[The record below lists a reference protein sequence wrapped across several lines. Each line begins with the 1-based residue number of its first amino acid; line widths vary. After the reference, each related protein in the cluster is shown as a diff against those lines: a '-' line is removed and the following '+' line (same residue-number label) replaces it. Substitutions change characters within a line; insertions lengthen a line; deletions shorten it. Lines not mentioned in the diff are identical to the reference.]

1 MENVDNQLYLN
12 GKKSKVNGRS
22 LKTITDDELAIILHK
37 HKCWTDSNGEEGE
50 QADLRKTDLSRRNF
64 SNVNL
69 QDAKLSGASLYSA
82 NLENANL
89 KSATLR
95 GTLLIKANLDSA
107 DFTGA
112 IMEIAQLRKAS
123 CMWTRFDC
131 ADISRA
137 NFELAEIEYASFVGV
152 KTGKKSLEEIL
163 VTAKVNNIS
172 IDSFSRKEQLI
183 KIVEDDEHKDDDE
196 LFNLD
201 AHYLT
206 LQQLELSSEKANLR
220 SKQQELNAKENN
232 LKKKEEQVTNK
243 QKELDSR
250 EQDINSLIEKVDTK
264 EEHLREQEVKLDE
277 GNQEFPWITKS
288 NQNLG
293 VDDELLNRTK
303 EPLKANQPITLLNRV
318 GVGGHFNFRA
328 IGVMA
333 LVLGF
338 LMAVILSN
346 MGRES
351 SVATRAMSNK
361 ELEIPSKTENAVAVD
376 GEETAPEEIP
386 YSLELD
392 ANKVE
397 ENPVVVLAV
406 GNVTIL
412 ELEQVPKDII
422 VGDKEAVEVKK
433 SVSSPKRLYLTGKA
447 TTGGSN
453 IVIET
458 ASRPIGVFF
467 EVVEDGSIGSFNGQ
481 VKVISKKD

>member
-1 MENVDNQLYLN
+1 MENVDDQLYLN
-12 GKKSKVNGRS
+12 GKKSKANGKS
-22 LKTITDDELAIILHK
+22 LKIITDDELAIILHK
-37 HKCWTDSNGEEGE
+37 HKYWIDSNGEEGE

-69 QDAKLSGASLYSA
+69 QDAKLSGTSLYSA

-89 KSATLR
+89 KNAILR
-95 GTLLIKANLDSA
+95 GTLLIKANLDLA
-107 DFTGA
+107 DLTGA
-112 IMEIAQLRKAS
+112 IMDIAQLRKAS
-123 CMWTRFDC
+123 CRWTRFDC

-137 NFELAEIEYASFVGV
+137 NFDLAEIECASFVGV

-163 VTAKVNNIS
+163 LTAKVSNIS
-172 IDSFSRKEQLI
+172 IDGFSRKEELI
-183 KIVEDDEHKDDDE
+183 EIVEDDEDDEDKDDDE

-220 SKQQELNAKENN
+220 SKQQELSAKENN
-232 LKKKEEQVTNK
+232 LKKKEEQFTSK

-250 EQDINSLIEKVDTK
+250 EQDINSLIEKTNTK

-293 VDDELLNRTK
+293 VDDGLLNMTK
-303 EPLKANQPITLLNRV
+303 EALKTNQPITLLNRV
-318 GVGGHFNFRA
+318 GAGSHFNFRA
-328 IGVMA
+328 IGLMA
-333 LVLGF
+333 IVLGF

-346 MGRES
+346 VVLPRVVSNGQTDNPV
-351 SVATRAMSNK
+351 VADDAQ
-361 ELEIPSKTENAVAVD
+361 
-376 GEETAPEEIP
+376 ETTNEAIS

-392 ANKVE
+392 ANKLE

-406 GNVTIL
+406 GNVTVLDL
-412 ELEQVPKDII
+412 EEQPKEIF
-422 VGDKEAVEVKK
+422 VGDKEVVEITK
-433 SVSSPKRLYLTGKA
+433 SSSNPKRLYLSGKA
-447 TTGGSN
+447 AINASN

-458 ASRPIGVFF
+458 KSKTIAIFF
-467 EVVEDGSIGSFNGQ
+467 QIVENTSVGGFNAEVKIKS
-481 VKVISKKD
+481 